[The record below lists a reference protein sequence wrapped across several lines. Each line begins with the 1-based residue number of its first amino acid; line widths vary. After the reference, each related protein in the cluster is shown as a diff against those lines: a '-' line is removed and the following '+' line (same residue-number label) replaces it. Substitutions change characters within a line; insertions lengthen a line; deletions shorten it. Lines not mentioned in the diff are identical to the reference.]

1 MGDLGEQKKSEEE
14 AAQRECRPC
23 LAPDLSKWFVT
34 DFCWPHDDERA
45 AMFQR
50 NADFLRAHGV
60 QLVDDS
66 VDVMNIFPFL
76 RNHAIRANDVALVV
90 IHGMCSRVGTDNNE
104 YRATQERLRV
114 PAGDG
119 PVSLAFGA
127 LAASLPQA
135 TVVVSA
141 TGPYKLSSIAKARVT
156 QTMSRPVLCRTVAFP
171 AHSEGIQ
178 YRPEAN
184 GPAPHLLSD
193 AVPLALVAVGSCFT
207 SEDGAKY

>member
-1 MGDLGEQKKSEEE
+1 
-14 AAQRECRPC
+14 
-23 LAPDLSKWFVT
+23 
-34 DFCWPHDDERA
+34 
-45 AMFQR
+45 MFQR

-76 RNHAIRANDVALVV
+76 RSHAIRANDVALVV

-114 PAGDG
+114 PAGEG

-141 TGPYKLSSIAKARVT
+141 TGSYKRQSIAKARVT
-156 QTMSRPVLCRTVAFP
+156 QAMSRPVLCRTVAFP